1 MPKFNFTTDLYVVVS
16 MLLAAS
22 NCFAESKTY
31 DCPLVFPS
39 ELIDLKKDYQNWQ
52 TYVFYPIRLHGIGF
66 MGGPPEMRQQ
76 LTPTSSKTIGDK
88 HVETQVFSGAYPNGK
103 WMSCV
108 YGDGTYTLSK
118 ELKEDIR
125 KCSVTFTKKHRDPM
139 VHIQNICE

>member
-1 MPKFNFTTDLYVVVS
+1 MAFS
-16 MLLAAS
+16 LLLVTN
-22 NCFAESKTY
+22 NCLAESQTY
-31 DCPLVFPS
+31 DCPQVFPS
-39 ELIDLKKDYQNWQ
+39 ELIDLKKDHQNWQ
-52 TYVFYPIRLHGIGF
+52 TYAHHPIRLHGIGF
-66 MGGPPEMRQQ
+66 MDGPPEMRQQ

-118 ELKEDIR
+118 ELDKGIR